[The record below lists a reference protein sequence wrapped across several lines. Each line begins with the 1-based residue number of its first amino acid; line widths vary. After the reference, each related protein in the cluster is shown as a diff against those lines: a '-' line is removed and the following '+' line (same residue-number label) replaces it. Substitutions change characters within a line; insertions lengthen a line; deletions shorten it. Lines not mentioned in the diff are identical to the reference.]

1 MNTEINSSEIILECL
16 KEHGKGKLFFRADGL
31 AFEEQRAQ
39 ARCVYIESHPE
50 INPEHGEAI
59 LKAAITPGMTR
70 EEVIAA
76 WGLLAEDTRSSFGNV
91 TYDQRASYSCFTGLN
106 VGERYALYL
115 KDDVVV
121 SVRHTDELVPPHEL
135 ELTMRLAEENL
146 GLFYFYDGSDGRLRG
161 SNADQ
166 YHMDWDTQ
174 HLRLYTI
181 EILHP
186 LSIGWI
192 EDDLRAKGLIRQYE
206 IALLR
211 LGFDS
216 RTASDELRSRVAL
229 ATLPYPRPRSDEAGE
244 EEEAPA
250 TPRLSDSPIALPASA
265 LERSYD
271 PKSVSLEKWFA
282 YVAFGNRP
290 EVAFP
295 SIDDQVEL
303 VTVEWMR
310 ESLFRVEQ
318 VPLLVNGVSLYD
330 LIEVEWQEGNVIPR
344 FHRVAERSGHRTIR
358 AVVTDPEREV
368 SIRHFAKLNT
378 TDRKRYRYEKS
389 TLAFT
394 ISESELDDIAKE
406 WLGYLPLK
414 SPGNHANF
422 ARSTCQDS

>member
-31 AFEEQRAQ
+31 EFEEQRVQ
-39 ARCVYIESHPE
+39 ARHLYIESHPE

-70 EEVIAA
+70 EEAIAG

-91 TYDQRASYSCFTGLN
+91 TYDQRASYACFTGLD
-106 VGERYALYL
+106 VGARYALYL

-121 SVRHTDELVPPHEL
+121 GVRQTDELVPPHEL
-135 ELTMRLAEENL
+135 ELTMRLAEENH

-161 SNADQ
+161 SNVDQ

-181 EILHP
+181 EIVHP
-186 LSIGWI
+186 LSLRWI
-192 EDDLRAKGLIRQYE
+192 EDDLKAKGLIRHYE

-216 RTASDELRSRVAL
+216 RTASDELRSSVAL
-229 ATLPYPRPRSDEAGE
+229 ATLPYPRVKSDEASE
-244 EEEAPA
+244 QKQAAP
-250 TPRLSDSPIALPASA
+250 TPSLSDSPIALPASA
-265 LERSYD
+265 LELSHD
-271 PKSVSLEKWFA
+271 AKSVPLEKWFA

-295 SIDDQVEL
+295 TIDHQVEL
-303 VTVEWMR
+303 LTVKWTR
-310 ESLFRVEQ
+310 ELLFRVEQ

-330 LIEVEWQEGNVIPR
+330 LVQVEWQDGDLIPR
-344 FHRVAERSGHRTIR
+344 FKRVAESSGHRTIR
-358 AVVTDPEREV
+358 AVITNPEREV
-368 SIRHFAKLNT
+368 SIRRFAKLNT
-378 TDRKRYRYEKS
+378 ADRKRFRYENS

-406 WLGYLPLK
+406 WLGYLPLTWMYTDTL
-414 SPGNHANF
+414 S
-422 ARSTCQDS
+422 QQ